1 MVIYIYFQRTNTE
14 LYLQL
19 LITRYRNTKLTTQ
32 ENARVIHKFRFI
44 ESLLVLGEGGVWL
57 IFMVGTV
64 MRVKKREFFPLM
76 VYGGDEV
83 MEMIIS
89 RGILWWCVCFRAIN
103 SYVKNLKQHLRLCK
117 AIYTC
122 VIFANNIKSRLN
134 TK

>member
-57 IFMVGTV
+57 IFMAV

-103 SYVKNLKQHLRLCK
+103 IMLK
-117 AIYTC
+117 T
-122 VIFANNIKSRLN
+122 
-134 TK
+134 